1 MTLKKSLLGGA
12 CLGLQPLLLNAL
24 SVPAMAYIIRG
35 LGATAYGQWTMATA
49 LTATI
54 GLLANLGLRGVFVRH
69 VAAHPE
75 NASAAVAQQLGLRL
89 ALAVLAAL
97 LLISVCIALRYPP
110 IVIGCALISAAAM
123 IATTAATTLIDLL
136 QALHRSTTVAMVNLI
151 AGLILTFSSVLV
163 VWIGFGP
170 IGLALAYLV
179 GPIASVTM
187 LTVMVQR
194 TQAIR
199 VRLSLR
205 GATSL
210 LKQSRSFAS
219 QQLLNNAC
227 LYADALLL
235 PRLIGATG
243 FGFYSAGALLPNR
256 LSVVPDGLCTAAY
269 PLLTRRFREN
279 PASAVRMTFG
289 YLGIVLFACLPLAI
303 FVALLSGPIARILFP
318 HQPEICRQVILVTI
332 WTLPLFGIESVL
344 GYAINAAGAD
354 AAQARASLPAA
365 MCNIALTII
374 LMSRLG
380 IAGACIAIPLRNAV
394 RIVILGICFMRNV
407 WTHLPNDLI
416 SQAALA
422 T

>member
-1 MTLKKSLLGGA
+1 
-12 CLGLQPLLLNAL
+12 
-24 SVPAMAYIIRG
+24 
-35 LGATAYGQWTMATA
+35 
-49 LTATI
+49 
-54 GLLANLGLRGVFVRH
+54 
-69 VAAHPE
+69 
-75 NASAAVAQQLGLRL
+75 
-89 ALAVLAAL
+89 
-97 LLISVCIALRYPP
+97 LISVCIALRYPP